1 MFGKSTTGRSRS
13 QIAFPLA
20 SRMCAAKP
28 LHADEHAQDTVDETA
43 ADSAKAMRAAPR
55 TGRCVRV
62 RVVNMRSHVGADDR
76 FRRVRRFMEPD
87 ANLPK
92 ACRDPGRVDEKT
104 VFSLVV
110 RTATAITPTSIR
122 IVIGT
127 RVISSGLDRRFE
139 LVPDP
144 QRIR

>member
-1 MFGKSTTGRSRS
+1 
-13 QIAFPLA
+13 
-20 SRMCAAKP
+20 
-28 LHADEHAQDTVDETA
+28 
-43 ADSAKAMRAAPR
+43 
-55 TGRCVRV
+55 
-62 RVVNMRSHVGADDR
+62 
-76 FRRVRRFMEPD
+76 MEPD

-104 VFSLVV
+104 VLGLVV